1 MYAYIKGTLEG
12 KTDSYVVVEA
22 GGIGYKIYMPLPSME
37 KLGETGQVVK
47 IYTYYYVRE
56 DIANLYGFLS
66 DEELKMFELLLSVSG
81 IGAKSALG
89 ILAEVSPSNF
99 ALAIITNDVSKL
111 VKIPGIGAKTAQRM
125 ILELKDKLKTVQAI
139 NKDETVKDAIIEE
152 ESSSEAMA
160 ALQMLGYQ
168 RKEIEKVFEKI
179 EIKGLKVEDIIRKS
193 LVILGKQGGDNGRFK

>member
-12 KTDSYVVVEA
+12 KADNYVVVEA
-22 GGIGYKIYMPLPSME
+22 GGIGYKIYMPLPSIE
-37 KLGETGQVVK
+37 KLGELGAIVK

-56 DIANLYGFLS
+56 DAANLYGFLS

-81 IGAKSALG
+81 VGAKSAMG
-89 ILAEVSPSNF
+89 ILAEITPSNF

-139 NKDETVKDAIIEE
+139 NKEETVKEAIVQE
-152 ESSSEAMA
+152 ESTSEAMA
-160 ALQMLGYQ
+160 ALQMLGYN
-168 RKEIEKVFEKI
+168 RKEIEKAFEKL
-179 EIKGLKVEDIIRKS
+179 ETKGVKVEELIRKS
-193 LVILGKQGGDNGRFK
+193 LAILGK

>member
-1 MYAYIKGTLEG
+1 MYAYIKGILEN
-12 KTDSYVVVEA
+12 KADTYVIVET
-22 GGIGYKIYMPLPSME
+22 GGIGYKIYMASTSIE
-37 KLGETGQVVK
+37 KLSEIGQIVK

-89 ILAEVSPSNF
+89 ILAEVSPSSF
-99 ALAIITNDVSKL
+99 ALAVITNDVSKL
-111 VKIPGIGAKTAQRM
+111 VKIPGIGAKTAQRI

-139 NKDETVKDAIIEE
+139 NKDEEVENAIIED
-152 ESSSEAMA
+152 ESSSEAIA

-168 RKEIEKVFEKI
+168 RKEIEKAFEKI
-179 EIKGLKVEDIIRKS
+179 DIKGLKVEDLIKKA
-193 LVILGKQGGDNGRFK
+193 LCILGK